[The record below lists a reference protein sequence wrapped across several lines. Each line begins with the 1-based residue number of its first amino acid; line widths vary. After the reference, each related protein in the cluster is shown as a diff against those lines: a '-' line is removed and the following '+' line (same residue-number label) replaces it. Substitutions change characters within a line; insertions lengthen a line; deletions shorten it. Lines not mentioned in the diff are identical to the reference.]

1 MPSPVRARATL
12 ALALILI
19 LVGCAPAAVP
29 GRGEAPTAPRLAAGT
44 TLTMLTRYEP
54 VALASKELRTAGAG
68 TSSSRRFFNAELDL
82 VDGQASD
89 RPYLAQALPELSSDT
104 WRLFP
109 DGRMETSYQLR
120 PNLTWHDGTPLTAA
134 DFVFAWRV
142 YASPDMGVSASK
154 PLVQM
159 EEVLAPAP
167 DTLLIRWRTP
177 YPEARALGT
186 NFQALPR
193 HVLEQP
199 FEERDA
205 STFLELP
212 YWNTQYVGLGP
223 YRLTRWEL
231 GSLIEATAFDGH
243 VLGRPKIDRV
253 IMRFIADE
261 NTALT
266 TLLAGEADYATGRSL
281 RFEHATVLKRQWD
294 PAGTG
299 KVLLTPD
306 TSRFTAFQF
315 RPEVVNP
322 RFLANLPVRKA
333 LAHAVDKAALNDGI
347 FDGQT
352 IASIGD
358 TFVHRY
364 YRQDYV
370 PNVERIV
377 AELDRAITVYP
388 FDLRRSE
395 QLMAEAGLTRGRD
408 GVWANASGDRF
419 SMEVWTDQGPQYE
432 RELAIVAETWQRA
445 GVEVRQYVLPAAQL
459 RDAQIRANFPAI
471 YTTSS
476 SRLESM
482 FGRSIG
488 TATNRWIGTNRGGWT
503 NPEYDR
509 LYEAF
514 GATLDPNDQLQQVV
528 DMMKIVSAELPAWVL
543 YQNPSVAAHYATLR
557 GPNSAS
563 LISDVW
569 NVSEW
574 ELD

>member
-1 MPSPVRARATL
+1 MPKSLSARGV
-12 ALALILI
+12 LIL
-19 LVGCAPAAVP
+19 LMLLTLMGCASPAASD
-29 GRGEAPTAPRLAAGT
+29 RSDAPPPRRAAST

-54 VALASKELRTAGAG
+54 VALASKELRSAGAG
-68 TSSSRRFFNAELDL
+68 TSSSRRFFNAELDM
-82 VDGQASD
+82 VDGQATD
-89 RPYLAQALPELSSDT
+89 RPYLAQALPELNTDS

-109 DGRMETSYQLR
+109 DGRMETSHRLR
-120 PNLTWHDGTPLTAA
+120 PNITWHDGTPLTAA
-134 DFVFAWRV
+134 DFAFAWRV
-142 YASPDMGVSASK
+142 YATPELGVSASK
-154 PLVQM
+154 PLIQM
-159 EEVLAPAP
+159 EEVVAPEP
-167 DTLLIRWRTP
+167 DTVIVRWRAP

-193 HVLEQP
+193 HILEP
-199 FEERDA
+199 HFEEREA
-205 STFLELP
+205 SAFLELP
-212 YWNTQYVGLGP
+212 YWNTQYIGLGP
-223 YRLTRWEL
+223 YKLARWDL

-243 VLGRPKIDRV
+243 VLGRPRIDRV

-281 RFEHATVLKRQWD
+281 RFEHAMVLKRQWE
-294 PAGTG
+294 PSGTG
-299 KVLLTPD
+299 RILLTPD

-315 RPEVVNP
+315 RPDVATP
-322 RFLANLPVRKA
+322 RFILDLAVRKG
-333 LAHAVDKAALNDGI
+333 LAHAVDKDALNDGI
-347 FDGQT
+347 FDGQS
-352 IASIGD
+352 IASVGD

-364 YRQDYV
+364 YRQDNV
-370 PNVERIV
+370 PNVERTV
-377 AELDRAITVYP
+377 GELDRAITKYP

-395 QLMAEAGLTRGRD
+395 QHMTEAGLVRGRD
-408 GVWANASGDRF
+408 GVWASSAGERF

-459 RDAQIRANFPAI
+459 RDPQIRANFPAI

-482 FGRSIG
+482 YGRSIG
-488 TATNRWIGTNRGGWT
+488 TPNNRWVGNNRGGWI
-503 NPEYDR
+503 NAEYDR

-514 GATLDPNDQLQQVV
+514 GTTLDPNEQIQQVV

-543 YQNPSVAAHYATLR
+543 YHNPSVSAHYATLR

-563 LISDVW
+563 LSSDVW
-569 NVSEW
+569 NVYEW
-574 ELD
+574 ELN